1 MTTAE
6 RRSVQIVNRL
16 NISALLGVVA
26 LEEASVLAAAARVL
40 RRHRVPL
47 VVATPRA
54 SDYLLDGSSSSSSTD
69 ALGLGLS
76 DYSASIGQ
84 QPDNVFSAVPNTAA
98 VARATIAV
106 ARGIQSSSVRIV
118 GSGLRTVRTAERA
131 AHQLG
136 LKVASIAL
144 LNSAP
149 SALAVA
155 EAEADALIDELPD
168 LSVVALLMEPQ
179 ELSVFMN
186 RAVRKASDKRITYL
200 LGCVSGSV
208 SASAAAQWA
217 LDLSSSAF
225 LVEPHLLELAGLS
238 DYLQSHGIEPHPL
251 DNQVRP
257 SLLCF
262 HFSLVSSQCLNHF
275 LFLPQIPHIVQA
287 VSALGAAFH
296 LQELS
301 SCVQQNLTSSDS
313 FDNGSSSN
321 EFKCNRNF
329 VTEPGRVP
337 SQMLAALRQVS
348 MPTAAAV
355 AATAL
360 PDGSSS
366 FDGPRELEGMSNHFT
381 PSGRLVAH
389 RYLVKKLMAGSGESS
404 PVAWYSDD
412 DGLVLAAVMTSQS
425 RFDFFGHA
433 SSVSSHSRR
442 SHCGVYIDYTINFI

>member
-1 MTTAE
+1 M
-6 RRSVQIVNRL
+6 
-16 NISALLGVVA
+16 
-26 LEEASVLAAAARVL
+26 LAAAARVL
-40 RRHRVPL
+40 RRHCVPL

-54 SDYLLDGSSSSSSTD
+54 SDYLLDGGGISGSTTD

-84 QPDNVFSAVPNTAA
+84 QPDNIFSAVPNTAA

-131 AHQLG
+131 ARQLG
-136 LKVASIAL
+136 LKIASIDHWGL
-144 LNSAP
+144 LNAAATSAP
-149 SALAVA
+149 AVA

-179 ELSVFMN
+179 ELSIFMN

-257 SLLCF
+257 PSSLFYVIHLTRFLTRFFFFRFRTLCKQF
-262 HFSLVSSQCLNHF
+262 PHWAPLSICKNCPVASSR
-275 LFLPQIPHIVQA
+275 I
-287 VSALGAAFH
+287 SRRR
-296 LQELS
+296 
-301 SCVQQNLTSSDS
+301 NLLLLMT
-313 FDNGSSSN
+313 
-321 EFKCNRNF
+321 
-329 VTEPGRVP
+329 
-337 SQMLAALRQVS
+337 
-348 MPTAAAV
+348 TAAAAA
-355 AATAL
+355 AATSLNAT
-360 PDGSSS
+360 GIS
-366 FDGPRELEGMSNHFT
+366 
-381 PSGRLVAH
+381 
-389 RYLVKKLMAGSGESS
+389 
-404 PVAWYSDD
+404 
-412 DGLVLAAVMTSQS
+412 
-425 RFDFFGHA
+425 
-433 SSVSSHSRR
+433 
-442 SHCGVYIDYTINFI
+442 